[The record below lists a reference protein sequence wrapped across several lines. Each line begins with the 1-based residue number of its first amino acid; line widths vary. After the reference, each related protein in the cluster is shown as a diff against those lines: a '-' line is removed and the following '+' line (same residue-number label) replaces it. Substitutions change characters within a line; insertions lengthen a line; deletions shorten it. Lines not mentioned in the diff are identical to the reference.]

1 MWNKNCWYSQRAAPR
16 FWSILMSMQTND
28 FHSSVCHSTHLSLF
42 HWWHHSVNNR
52 AFVHL
57 HTHIT
62 PSGRWYNT
70 HTHILLWVC
79 VRTHSWESDSCS
91 FCSIRPDSEQ
101 TEMLE
106 SSSCKPPTLWDSHS
120 GSGHYQT
127 VAWTKDKDRRGK
139 KPVIWLLRY
148 DIRDKTT
155 TECSLRSQLV
165 HIYSNNHF

>member
-1 MWNKNCWYSQRAAPR
+1 MTSTRQ
-16 FWSILMSMQTND
+16 
-28 FHSSVCHSTHLSLF
+28 SVTQHTWVCFTDDITLSTTERSF
-42 HWWHHSVNNR
+42 TCT
-52 AFVHL
+52 
-57 HTHIT
+57 HTSHPQDVGT
-62 PSGRWYNT
+62 T

-106 SSSCKPPTLWDSHS
+106 SSSCKPLTLWDSHS

-165 HIYSNNHF
+165 HIHSNNHF